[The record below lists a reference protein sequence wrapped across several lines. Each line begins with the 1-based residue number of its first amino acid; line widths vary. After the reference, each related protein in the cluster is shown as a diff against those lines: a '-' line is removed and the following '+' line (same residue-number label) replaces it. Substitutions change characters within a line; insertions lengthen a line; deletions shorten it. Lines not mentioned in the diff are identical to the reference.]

1 MEKPAPPTTA
11 AEDGRQRIDWQAAL
25 AEHGGWLRTV
35 LAARLGDRHAVDDV
49 MQEVSLAAVAQRA
62 PLADVTK
69 VAPWLYRLAVT
80 QALLYRRKLG
90 RGRKLVDR
98 YVQRTLPSEMDP
110 QASEPLDWLLADE
123 RNRMIRQAVQR
134 LPRRDAE
141 MLLLKYTEN
150 WSYHQI
156 AAHLGISH
164 SAVET
169 RLHRAR
175 AKLRQQLE
183 SAGVMPA
190 LSS

>member
-1 MEKPAPPTTA
+1 MVTNSPRTVA
-11 AEDGRQRIDWQAAL
+11 AVDGRQRIDWQAAL

-49 MQEVSLAAVAQRA
+49 MQEVSLAAVAQKA
-62 PLADVTK
+62 PLTDVAK

-80 QALLYRRKLG
+80 QALLYRRTLG
-90 RGRKLVDR
+90 RRRKLVDR
-98 YVQRTLPSEMDP
+98 YATQTQPSEAD
-110 QASEPLDWLLADE
+110 QHAADPLDWLLADE
-123 RNRMIRQAVQR
+123 RNRMIRQAIQR

-156 AAHLGISH
+156 AARLGISH

-175 AKLRQQLE
+175 ARLRQQLE
-183 SAGVMPA
+183 SVGVSPA
-190 LSS
+190 FSS